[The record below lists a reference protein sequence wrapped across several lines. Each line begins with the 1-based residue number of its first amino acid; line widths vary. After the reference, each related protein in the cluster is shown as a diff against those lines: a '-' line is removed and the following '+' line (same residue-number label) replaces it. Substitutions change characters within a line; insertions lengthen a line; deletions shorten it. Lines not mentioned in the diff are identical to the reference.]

1 MVVGGRSSCLG
12 NTPVYGV
19 TGTSKSLKSRAF
31 CAKLLLANPNI
42 PFNDKILD
50 KKTISNSKSLLGN
63 TYFFDGIPF
72 GRPRNIALEA
82 FLKN

>member
-1 MVVGGRSSCLG
+1 MKGRSSCLG

-19 TGTSKSLKSRAF
+19 TGLSTSLKSRAF
-31 CAKLLLANPNI
+31 CAKLLLVNPNI
-42 PFNDKILD
+42 PFNDKVLG
-50 KKTISNSKSLLGN
+50 KKTISNSKSLLVN

-72 GRPRNIALEA
+72 GRPGNIALEA